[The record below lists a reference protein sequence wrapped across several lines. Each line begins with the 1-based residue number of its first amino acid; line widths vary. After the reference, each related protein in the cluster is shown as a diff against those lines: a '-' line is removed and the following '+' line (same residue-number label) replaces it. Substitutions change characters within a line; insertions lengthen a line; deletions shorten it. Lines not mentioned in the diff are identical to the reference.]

1 MITGFL
7 LGLMGSLHCA
17 GMCGPLVLLTPVVAP
32 THASFV
38 ASRLVYHAGRIFVY
52 ALVGVLFG
60 IVGESMVFAG
70 FQRWLSVIAGVLMI
84 AALVAAKRLKSRL
97 MLMPTVIKTRFASLL
112 RQKSY
117 SSIFALGGVN
127 GLLPCGLVYMAATAS
142 IASGGV
148 FQSVASMVFFGLG
161 TLPVLLGISFAGKRL
176 NLSGIPALQKVAPVT
191 VALAAILLIIRADP
205 IGLLTA
211 SPAKVHC
218 AACAN

>member
-17 GMCGPLVLLTPVVAP
+17 GMCGALVLMTPVVAP
-32 THASFV
+32 TQASFV

-52 ALVGVLFG
+52 ALIGVLFG
-60 IVGESMVFAG
+60 IIGESMVFAG
-70 FQRWLSVIAGVLMI
+70 FQRWLSIIAGVLMI

-97 MLMPTVIKTRFASLL
+97 MLMPMVMKTRFSSLL
-112 RQKSY
+112 RQRSY
-117 SSIFALGGVN
+117 PSIFALGGVN

-142 IASGGV
+142 IASGDV

-176 NLSGIPALQKVAPVT
+176 NLSRIPALQKVAPVT

-205 IGLLTA
+205 IGLFTGG
-211 SPAKVHC
+211 PAQVRC